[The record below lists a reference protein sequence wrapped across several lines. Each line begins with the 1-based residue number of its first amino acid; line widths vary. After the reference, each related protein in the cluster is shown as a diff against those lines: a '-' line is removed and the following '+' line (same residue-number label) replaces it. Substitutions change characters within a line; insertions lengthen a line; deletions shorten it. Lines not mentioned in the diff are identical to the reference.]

1 MSTLDTSLIQ
11 PVLASST
18 SFTILIPKNPLYDH
32 VASGLALKLSLET
45 AGKRVTVACPDPMT
59 VEFNRLVGVESI
71 STSLGGRN
79 LLITFGSQ
87 TEVVDKI
94 SYHVENG
101 DLRLVITPKEG
112 APNVD
117 HSQLQFVPGTSK
129 PEVLILIGAQDLEGF
144 GHIYANS
151 KEHFQAANVI
161 SLSHTPPTNQFAHY
175 HFSDAGVSSL
185 CELTTHFLDTLT
197 LAVSDDAASNLLSG
211 IEIATQDFKSPN
223 VTAGT
228 FEAAASLLK
237 KGARRHRP
245 ISSADFP
252 AGSIP
257 QVDSTPGTA
266 ERVQEV
272 KAPPADW
279 SGPKIYNNGPALV

>member
-11 PVLASST
+11 PVLNSSQT
-18 SFTILIPKNPLYDH
+18 FTILIPKNPLYDH

-59 VEFNRLVGVESI
+59 VEFNRLVGVDAI
-71 STSLGGRN
+71 TSNLGGRN

-87 TEVVDKI
+87 TDVVDKI

-117 HSQLQFVPGTSK
+117 HSQLQFVPGTAK
-129 PEVLILIGAQDLEGF
+129 PEVLILVGALDLTDF
-144 GHIYANS
+144 GHIYTNT
-151 KEHFQAANVI
+151 KEHFQASNVI
-161 SLSHTPPTNQFAHY
+161 ALSHTPPTNQFAHY

-185 CELTTHFLDTLT
+185 CELTTHFLNTLT
-197 LAVSDDAASNLLSG
+197 LTVSDDAATNLLSG
-211 IEIATQDFKSPN
+211 IEITTADFKSPA
-223 VTAGT
+223 VSAGT

-237 KGARRHRP
+237 KGARRHNP
-245 ISSADFP
+245 IKPSDFP
-252 AGSIP
+252 AGAIP
-257 QVDSTPGTA
+257 QGDSTPGTA
-266 ERVQEV
+266 ERVQEI
-272 KAPPADW
+272 KSPPADW
-279 SGPKIYNNGPALV
+279 VGPKIYNNPPLI